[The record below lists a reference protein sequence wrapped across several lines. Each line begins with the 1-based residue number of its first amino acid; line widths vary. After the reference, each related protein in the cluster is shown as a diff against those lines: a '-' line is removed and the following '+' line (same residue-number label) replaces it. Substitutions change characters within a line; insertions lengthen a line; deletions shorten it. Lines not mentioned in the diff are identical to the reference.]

1 MSYYEKNMEAALKRF
16 PYIIK
21 QMAEFEKDS
30 KETSSEVLWDAD
42 LNDNEILAVQREGRL
57 WYLNSRYDSAELVEE
72 WCEAHK
78 RKHYFEPELIFGIGN
93 GDYLAAFRQQNPE
106 NPIFVYEPD
115 EAVFFAL
122 MHRRDMSEILKDENL
137 FLGVG
142 TQGID
147 SIRNWMEIGINYSNY
162 EYLVFSVL
170 PGYTSVYPYEYLL
183 LKRTFMEAIETLVL
197 KRNTL
202 CAEAGLIVENEFSHI
217 RDFVGQASI
226 VELIEAFERENAK
239 EDRVAILVAAGPSL
253 DNNIQELKAAKGKAF
268 ILAVDTAMKPL
279 LQAGIKPDMF
289 ITVDPVKDMFLYEQD
304 GIEEIPLILSINV
317 RAGVSK
323 MHTGKHFYTVHN
335 GDYMDSIM
343 KRYKKET
350 VAVLSGG
357 SVATDAFEIL
367 RKMKFSTI
375 ILVGQDLAYPGNRTH
390 AKAAY
395 DRDVDSKAGEG
406 LYFMVEDIYGE
417 PILTRLDMNHYRR
430 WFEDKISANPMLRV
444 IDGTE
449 GGAKIRGTQIM
460 TLREAIEQECR
471 EAHDYTVLIDG
482 AKATF
487 TAEEQRQIHREL
499 DELPNYVEDIR
510 RELEQGKRLFETLDK
525 LNRKGKY
532 QSKEFKDTYE
542 KITAFNQ
549 WLEEDGIVDMLSC
562 LASEREM
569 EIQNQAYE
577 VKEDLYEDIREIA
590 KHGMDMVDA
599 YCSKIP
605 ELLECIKQLD
615 N

>member
-1 MSYYEKNMEAALKRF
+1 MNYYEKNKRAALKRF

-21 QMAEFEKDS
+21 QMTAL
-30 KETSSEVLWDAD
+30 ETDGGEMCSEVFWDAD
-42 LNDNEILAVQREGRL
+42 LHGSEILAVQREGRL
-57 WYLNSRYDSAELVEE
+57 WYLNSRYDSGELVEE
-72 WCEAHK
+72 WCQTLK

-93 GDYLAAFRQQNPE
+93 GDYLATFRRQNPE

-122 MHRRDMSEILKDENL
+122 MNHRDLSEILEDENL

-142 TQGID
+142 KQGID

-162 EYLVFSVL
+162 EYLVFCAL

-183 LKRTFMEAIETLVL
+183 LKRTFMETIETLVL

-202 CAEAGLIVENEFSHI
+202 RAEAGLIVENELSHI
-217 RDFVGQASI
+217 RDCVKQASLA
-226 VELIEAFERENAK
+226 ELIAAFERENVK
-239 EDRVAILVAAGPSL
+239 EERTAILVAAGPSL
-253 DNNIQELKAAKGKAF
+253 DNNIQELKAVEGKAF
-268 ILAVDTAMKPL
+268 IMAVDTAMKPL

-289 ITVDPVKDMFLYEQD
+289 ITVDPVKDMFLYEQE
-304 GIEEIPLILSINV
+304 GIEEIPMILSVNV

-323 MHTGKHFYTVHN
+323 LHTGKHFYTMHN
-335 GDYMDSIM
+335 GDYIDSIM
-343 KRYKKET
+343 KRYEKET

-367 RKMKFSTI
+367 RKMKFATI

-406 LYFMVEDIYGE
+406 LYFTVEDIHGE

-430 WFEDKISANPMLRV
+430 WFEDKISANPKLRV

-460 TLREAIEQECR
+460 TLREAIAQECR
-471 EAHDYTVLIDG
+471 EVYDYTALIAAAG
-482 AKATF
+482 ATF
-487 TAEEQRQIHREL
+487 TEEEQKQIHLEL
-499 DELPNYVEDIR
+499 DELPNRVEDIR

-542 KITAFNQ
+542 KITAFNR

-569 EIQNQAYE
+569 EIQNRAYE

-605 ELLECIKQLD
+605 ELLECMKQLD